1 MKSKGDEAS
10 SPLLV
15 CPLDAF
21 PTVVGSPAKA
31 AGPLVL
37 SATGKDGTF
46 LDKPLCWVTLQ
57 VNNPTSDE
65 LTLFATELRAVDSV
79 TGKALETASLPVVG
93 IAGGKLAPQ
102 SVSKPW
108 PLNVRETRCANVAVR
123 FTKLVCIAGGGGA
136 SARPSRWNTK
146 VSPPSPH
153 PSSKSMS
160 AEIVSDIAAP
170 AWLHFALATVR
181 LAPMS
186 LVMTAAMRPSRW
198 LPGVMACG
206 LLLPLAARAESLSQL
221 ACAAGV
227 HCTNAVTPLD
237 AQIIL
242 NVTQEQAQAKFIE
255 ASQDWDATVWRCAAG
270 GRTCGPLSQMDAQIL
285 IGLPEA
291 AYGPAEQLRERG
303 PAAPTTPATP
313 PKTPAQKPRP
323 QGAAGKPGVVV
334 ESLPTPGP
342 GGYREVPLSESG
354 TASVV
359 GDIQPLDGVWTL
371 SPGTPQA
378 VGCMAGIAQ
387 SVARGM
393 PAPQSGP
400 VTFEKPFKARQLI
413 KSDKITWK
421 RRGSNHYSAQL
432 VAPSTAMTMGYDV
445 RVTSATQMQWQSVV
459 TVRIPGQPV
468 CTITTP
474 LSYLRQGS

>member
-1 MKSKGDEAS
+1 MKARMYRLVSC
-10 SPLLV
+10 LL
-15 CPLDAF
+15 A
-21 PTVVGSPAKA
+21 VV
-31 AGPLVL
+31 AGVL
-37 SATGKDGTF
+37 
-46 LDKPLCWVTLQ
+46 
-57 VNNPTSDE
+57 
-65 LTLFATELRAVDSV
+65 
-79 TGKALETASLPVVG
+79 
-93 IAGGKLAPQ
+93 
-102 SVSKPW
+102 
-108 PLNVRETRCANVAVR
+108 
-123 FTKLVCIAGGGGA
+123 
-136 SARPSRWNTK
+136 
-146 VSPPSPH
+146 
-153 PSSKSMS
+153 
-160 AEIVSDIAAP
+160 
-170 AWLHFALATVR
+170 
-181 LAPMS
+181 
-186 LVMTAAMRPSRW
+186 W
-198 LPGVMACG
+198 LPGAV
-206 LLLPLAARAESLSQL
+206 LADSLNQL

-227 HCTNAVTPLD
+227 HCTNAVTPQD

-242 NVTQEQAQAKFIE
+242 NVTQEQAQAKFID

-270 GRTCGPLSQMDAQIL
+270 GRTCGPLSQLDAQIL

-303 PAAPTTPATP
+303 PSTAPATP
-313 PKTPAQKPRP
+313 AQQPSRTVQRPPASN
-323 QGAAGKPGVVV
+323 GKPGIVV
-334 ESLPTPGP
+334 ETPAAAGP
-342 GGYREVPLSESG
+342 GGFREVPLPG
-354 TASVV
+354 NAAAPNG
-359 GDIQPLDGVWTL
+359 GDTQPFDGVWTL

-400 VTFEKPFKARQLI
+400 VTFEKPFNARQLI

-421 RRGSNHYSAQL
+421 RLGSNHYSAQL